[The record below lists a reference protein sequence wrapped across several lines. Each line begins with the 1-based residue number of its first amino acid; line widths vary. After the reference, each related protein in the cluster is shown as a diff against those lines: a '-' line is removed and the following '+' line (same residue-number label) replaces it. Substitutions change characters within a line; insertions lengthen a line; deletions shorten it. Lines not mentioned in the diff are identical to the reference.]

1 MPAAVPMKGI
11 LSPTLMA
18 RVELHVLGCG
28 DAMGSGGR
36 LHSCFSLQ
44 AGGSRLLVDCGAT
57 GLLAMRRFGVDPG
70 SISTIALTHL
80 HGDHFAGLSFF
91 LLEARH
97 VSKRREPLVIAG
109 PPGVEARVFQTLELM
124 FPGSTEVGYPFP
136 LSFVELHA
144 GVPTTLGEAVVTP
157 QVVVHP
163 SGAPSHGLRVELA
176 GKVIAFSGDTEW
188 TDTLIE
194 LSRGADLFVCECLHS
209 TPFPNHHIDYQ
220 TLQSKAAEL
229 TCKRI
234 LLTHLGAQMLAR
246 ARAGELEHECAEDGM
261 KIEL

>member
-1 MPAAVPMKGI
+1 
-11 LSPTLMA
+11 MA
-18 RVELHVLGCG
+18 VELHVLGCG

-44 AGGSRLLVDCGAT
+44 TGATRLLVDCGAT

-70 SISTIALTHL
+70 SIGTIALTHL
-80 HGDHFAGLSFF
+80 HGDHYAGLVFF

-97 VSKRREPLVIAG
+97 VSKRRAPLVIAG
-109 PPGVEARVFQTLELM
+109 PPGVEARLLQTMELL
-124 FPGSTEVGYPFP
+124 FPGSTEMSYPF
-136 LSFVELHA
+136 ELTFTELFA
-144 GVPTTLGEAVVTP
+144 GVPAKLGEAVVTP
-157 QVVVHP
+157 LEVIHP
-163 SGAPSHGLRVELA
+163 SGAPSYGLRVELG

-194 LSRGADLFVCECLHS
+194 LSREADLFVCECLHY
-209 TPFPNHHIDYQ
+209 TPFPNHHVDY
-220 TLQSKAAEL
+220 LEIQSKRSEL

-234 LLTHLGAQMLAR
+234 LLTHLGAQMLER
-246 ARAGELEHECAEDGM
+246 ARSGELEHQIAEDGM